1 MELQT
6 KVEDAKV
13 EVPETD
19 ASIFGP
25 WLATPA
31 ISAPEVSSKSLSL
44 FKNSMSTFNQIFQLL
59 CLLLFSEDPWNMI
72 NFKARS

>member
-1 MELQT
+1 MDGPLAGMHQSNLSFAPRIQPCSMELQT

-25 WLATPA
+25 WLTTPA
-31 ISAPEVSSKSLSL
+31 PPPPPHATQS
-44 FKNSMSTFNQIFQLL
+44 QLTKWL
-59 CLLLFSEDPWNMI
+59 
-72 NFKARS
+72 